1 MTRRGAFRR
10 WARSRGRGATARNV
24 AFVALFAVVVL
35 GCASPGAGTSEG
47 SEGERVAR
55 GRALFESKGLSPSAM
70 NLFRCVSC
78 HDVTPRAS
86 GLLKPG
92 APLAGVTLRPTFW
105 GGQEA
110 DLLHAV
116 DDCRSLF
123 MYASQPLE
131 PGTADADALYDYLA
145 SLEPGDAATARFTV
159 VRDIQNLARGDATRG
174 TTTYAAA
181 CATCHGAMHT
191 GTGQLSD
198 RVPVLPEDTLLEH
211 AAPGYTPRTQRLVF
225 IEKTRHGL
233 FLDYGGDMPPFSLE
247 ALPDAD
253 LADVLEALGVLGE

>member
-1 MTRRGAFRR
+1 LHHVRGRSLQRGRSGSRRSADARGREERERGRVPRPPGGARAVTPRAAFRR
-10 WARSRGRGATARNV
+10 WARSRGRGATAWNV
-24 AFVALFAVVVL
+24 AFVALFAAVVL

-110 DLLHAV
+110 
-116 DDCRSLF
+116 
-123 MYASQPLE
+123 
-131 PGTADADALYDYLA
+131 
-145 SLEPGDAATARFTV
+145 
-159 VRDIQNLARGDATRG
+159 
-174 TTTYAAA
+174 
-181 CATCHGAMHT
+181 
-191 GTGQLSD
+191 
-198 RVPVLPEDTLLEH
+198 
-211 AAPGYTPRTQRLVF
+211 
-225 IEKTRHGL
+225 
-233 FLDYGGDMPPFSLE
+233 
-247 ALPDAD
+247 
-253 LADVLEALGVLGE
+253 